1 MVEIRHFVEDWGGAT
16 RDAIDAILDGE
27 AAAAGHPFKPE
38 RLVFVA
44 KEDGVMQG
52 GLAATITQGW
62 MHVDLLAVQAPF
74 RRRGIGRALLAAAEA
89 QARERRLVGVWL
101 DTAGFQAPDYY
112 APLGYSVFGRL
123 PDFPVGHERLFFL
136 KRLDGGGAP

>member
-27 AAAAGHPFKPE
+27 AAAAGHPFNPE

-44 KEDGVMQG
+44 EQGGGMLG
-52 GLAATITQGW
+52 GLAATVTQGW
-62 MHVDLLAVQAPF
+62 MHVDLLAVRAPF

-89 QARERRLVGVWL
+89 LARERGLAGVWL
-101 DTAGFQAPDYY
+101 DTVAFQAPDFYP
-112 APLGYSVFGRL
+112 PLGYTVFGRL
-123 PDFPVGHERLFFL
+123 PDFPPGQERLFFL
-136 KRLDGGGAP
+136 KRLDGGGAR